1 MAINGSELINSP
13 WDTIFSPF
21 NDILGGSFWLVP
33 IGFIAVALYVKTRT
47 VAASSVWLMGS
58 CLILGS
64 GTIFSSYPEM
74 SFVYYLFAVLGLVG
88 VIVSM
93 LFMKK

>member
-1 MAINGSELINSP
+1 MMVINGSELINNP

-21 NDILGGSFWLVP
+21 SDILGGSFWLIP
-33 IGFIAVALYVKTRT
+33 IGFIAVALFVKTRT
-47 VAASSVWLMGS
+47 VAVSSVWLMSS

-93 LFMKK
+93 FIKK